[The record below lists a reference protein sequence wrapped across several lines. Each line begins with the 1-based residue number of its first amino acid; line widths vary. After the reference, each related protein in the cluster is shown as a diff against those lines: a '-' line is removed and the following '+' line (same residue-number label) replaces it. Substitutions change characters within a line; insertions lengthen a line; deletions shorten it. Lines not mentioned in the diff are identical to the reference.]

1 MDAYFAGC
9 QAGKRYKGEAKP
21 SINGRGRPSRKS
33 VLGALKKHGHRDDMI
48 LLYSIELYL
57 NVKLTHPNSQMS
69 IPGCYFLFD
78 SEENAE
84 KFIKDA

>member
-33 VLGALKKHGHRDDMI
+33 VLRALKK
-48 LLYSIELYL
+48 
-57 NVKLTHPNSQMS
+57 TWT
-69 IPGCYFLFD
+69 
-78 SEENAE
+78 
-84 KFIKDA
+84 